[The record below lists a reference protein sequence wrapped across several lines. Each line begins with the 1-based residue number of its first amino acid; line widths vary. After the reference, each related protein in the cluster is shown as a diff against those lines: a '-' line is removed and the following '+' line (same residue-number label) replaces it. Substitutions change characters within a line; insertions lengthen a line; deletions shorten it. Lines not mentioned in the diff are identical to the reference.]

1 MKKKYLST
9 IFFVTAISLTLSGC
23 NDYKDRQ
30 FEQEVKAANEQIA
43 MNNDD
48 DDPTNDKPV
57 NEKDFKGHV
66 VDFDDDYSN
75 SNGDLYSNVQDITT
89 DGSGANETLPNPDI
103 IGEQYDDSTYSELVY
118 ESLQTA
124 DAKLKEMLEEETLS
138 QRLINS
144 GNEMSTEEAEHLDN
158 LTGSI
163 SKIIT
168 TYINAIDNKDME
180 TCNKCNR
187 ALGIIYDLHKEIY
200 EVVIGNKIPE
210 DNEAYLV
217 GDIDNENTIIR
228 GPYMSVFSDKNALNT
243 TQWLANMDEYI
254 FDEYVVVENTGE
266 NINVNTSYIVDVT
279 DYNERIADQL
289 LTIKEDYSD
298 IYGFN
303 PEDVEIRWIGSDE
316 EGSFGFID
324 KDTKEPYGLVD
335 GLTNNKVNSIVSD
348 QENLENRTINV
359 DTYEQLL
366 QQEKSM
372 ETHTKRI

>member
-30 FEQEVKAANEQIA
+30 FEQEVKVANEQIA
-43 MNNDD
+43 MNND

-89 DGSGANETLPNPDI
+89 DGTGANETLPNPDI
-103 IGEQYDDSTYSELVY
+103 IGEQYDDSTYSKLVY

-210 DNEAYLV
+210 GNEAYLV

-243 TQWLANMDEYI
+243 TKWLANMDEYI

-266 NINVNTSYIVDVT
+266 NINANTSYIVDVD

>member
-1 MKKKYLST
+1 
-9 IFFVTAISLTLSGC
+9 
-23 NDYKDRQ
+23 
-30 FEQEVKAANEQIA
+30 
-43 MNNDD
+43 
-48 DDPTNDKPV
+48 
-57 NEKDFKGHV
+57 
-66 VDFDDDYSN
+66 
-75 SNGDLYSNVQDITT
+75 
-89 DGSGANETLPNPDI
+89 
-103 IGEQYDDSTYSELVY
+103 
-118 ESLQTA
+118 
-124 DAKLKEMLEEETLS
+124 
-138 QRLINS
+138 
-144 GNEMSTEEAEHLDN
+144 
-158 LTGSI
+158 
-163 SKIIT
+163 
-168 TYINAIDNKDME
+168 
-180 TCNKCNR
+180 
-187 ALGIIYDLHKEIY
+187 
-200 EVVIGNKIPE
+200 
-210 DNEAYLV
+210 
-217 GDIDNENTIIR
+217 
-228 GPYMSVFSDKNALNT
+228 MSVFSDKNALNT

-266 NINVNTSYIVDVT
+266 NINANTSYIVDVD

>member
-1 MKKKYLST
+1 MKKYLST
-9 IFFVTAISLTLSGC
+9 LFFVTAISLTFTGC
-23 NDYKDRQ
+23 NGYKDRQ

-43 MNNDD
+43 MNND

-89 DGSGANETLPNPDI
+89 DGTGANETLPNPDI
-103 IGEQYDDSTYSELVY
+103 IGEQYDDSTYSKLVY

-138 QRLINS
+138 QRLMNS
-144 GNEMSTEEAEHLDN
+144 GNEMSTEEAEHIDN
-158 LTGSI
+158 LTNSVSTII
-163 SKIIT
+163 SS
-168 TYINAIDNKDME
+168 YIDAIETGDKE
-180 TCNKCNR
+180 TCDKCNR
-187 ALGIIYDLHKEIY
+187 ALGTIYDLHKEIY
-200 EVVIGNKIPE
+200 DVTIGNKIPE
-210 DNEAYLV
+210 ENKAYLV
-217 GDIDNENTIIR
+217 GDIDNKNTILR

-243 TQWLANMDEYI
+243 TKWLANMDEYI

-266 NINVNTSYIVDVT
+266 NINANTSYIVDVD

-316 EGSFGFID
+316 EGSFGFVD

-335 GLTNNKVNSIVSD
+335 RLTNNKVNSIVSD

>member
-23 NDYKDRQ
+23 NGYKDRQ
-30 FEQEVKAANEQIA
+30 FEQEIKAANEQIA
-43 MNNDD
+43 MNND

-66 VDFDDDYSN
+66 VDFDDEHSN
-75 SNGDLYSNVQDITT
+75 SNGDLYDSVKEIVPDETNVH
-89 DGSGANETLPNPDI
+89 EELPNPNL
-103 IGEQYDDSTYSELVY
+103 IGEEYDLGTDSELMY
-118 ESLQTA
+118 DSLKIA
-124 DAKLKEMLEEETLS
+124 NAKLKDILEDETLS
-138 QRLINS
+138 QKLIAS
-144 GNEMSTEEAEHLDN
+144 GNEMSTEEAEHIDN
-158 LTGSI
+158 LTDSI

-210 DNEAYLV
+210 GNKAYLV
-217 GDIDNENTIIR
+217 GDIDNENTIFR

-243 TQWLANMDEYI
+243 TQWLATIDEYI

-266 NINVNTSYIVDVT
+266 NIYANTSYIVDV
-279 DYNERIADQL
+279 DDCDERISKKI
-289 LTIKEDYSD
+289 LTIKEDYAD

-303 PEDVEIRWIGSDE
+303 PEDVEIRWVGSDE
-316 EGSFGFID
+316 DGSFGFIN
-324 KDTKEPYGLVD
+324 KDTGEPYGLID
-335 GLTNNKVNSIVSD
+335 GLTANTVNAVV
-348 QENLENRTINV
+348 QEQNDLENRSINV
-359 DTYEQLL
+359 DSYERLL
-366 QQEKSM
+366 HQEKAM
-372 ETHTKRI
+372 EAHKKNI

>member
-1 MKKKYLST
+1 MKRKYLST

-48 DDPTNDKPV
+48 DPTNDKPV

-75 SNGDLYSNVQDITT
+75 SNGDLYDSVKEIIPDETNVH
-89 DGSGANETLPNPDI
+89 EELPNPDL
-103 IGEQYDDSTYSELVY
+103 IGEEYDNGTDSEIMYD
-118 ESLQTA
+118 SLKNA
-124 DAKLKEMLEEETLS
+124 DAKLKEILEDETLS
-138 QRLINS
+138 QRLIAS
-144 GNEMSTEEAEHLDN
+144 GNEMSTEEAEHIDN

-168 TYINAIDNKDME
+168 TYIDAIDNKDME

-210 DNEAYLV
+210 GNEAYLV

-254 FDEYVVVENTGE
+254 FFFFLVVENTGE
-266 NINVNTSYIVDVT
+266 NINANTSYIVDVD

-316 EGSFGFID
+316 EGSFGFIN
-324 KDTKEPYGLVD
+324 KDTGEPYGLID
-335 GLTNNKVNSIVSD
+335 GLTANTVNAVI
-348 QENLENRTINV
+348 QEQKDLENRTINV
-359 DTYEQLL
+359 YTYEQLL

>member
-1 MKKKYLST
+1 MKRKYLST

-23 NDYKDRQ
+23 NGYKDRQ
-30 FEQEVKAANEQIA
+30 FEQEIKAANEQIA
-43 MNNDD
+43 MNND

-75 SNGDLYSNVQDITT
+75 SNGDLYDSVKEIIPDETNVH
-89 DGSGANETLPNPDI
+89 EELPNPDL
-103 IGEQYDDSTYSELVY
+103 IGEEYDNGTDSEIMYD
-118 ESLQTA
+118 SLKNA
-124 DAKLKEMLEEETLS
+124 DAKLKEILEEETLS

-144 GNEMSTEEAEHLDN
+144 GNEMSTEEAEHIDN

-200 EVVIGNKIPE
+200 EVAIGNKIPE
-210 DNEAYLV
+210 GNEAYLV

-266 NINVNTSYIVDVT
+266 NINANTSYIVDVT
-279 DYNERIADQL
+279 DYNERLADQL

-316 EGSFGFID
+316 EGSFGFIN
-324 KDTKEPYGLVD
+324 KDTGEPYGLID
-335 GLTNNKVNSIVSD
+335 GLTANTVNAVI
-348 QENLENRTINV
+348 QEQKDLENRTINV
-359 DTYEQLL
+359 YTYEQLL

>member
-30 FEQEVKAANEQIA
+30 FEQEVKAVNEQIE
-43 MNNDD
+43 MNND

-89 DGSGANETLPNPDI
+89 DGTGANETLPNPDI

-138 QRLINS
+138 QRLINT
-144 GNEMSTEEAEHLDN
+144 GNEMSTEEAEHIDN

-210 DNEAYLV
+210 GNEAYLV

-266 NINVNTSYIVDVT
+266 NINANTSYIVDVT
-279 DYNERIADQL
+279 DYNERIANQL

>member
-48 DDPTNDKPV
+48 DPTNDKPV

-75 SNGDLYSNVQDITT
+75 SNGDLYDSVKEIIPD
-89 DGSGANETLPNPDI
+89 ETSVHEELPNPDL
-103 IGEQYDDSTYSELVY
+103 IGEEYDNGTDSEIMYD
-118 ESLQTA
+118 SLKNA
-124 DAKLKEMLEEETLS
+124 DAKLKEILEEETLS

-144 GNEMSTEEAEHLDN
+144 GNEMSTEEAEHIDN

-200 EVVIGNKIPE
+200 EVAIGNKIPE
-210 DNEAYLV
+210 GNEAYLV

-266 NINVNTSYIVDVT
+266 NINANTSYIVDVT
-279 DYNERIADQL
+279 DYNERLADQL

-316 EGSFGFID
+316 EGSFGFIN
-324 KDTKEPYGLVD
+324 KDTGEPYGLID
-335 GLTNNKVNSIVSD
+335 GLTANTVNAVI
-348 QENLENRTINV
+348 QEQKDLENRTINV
-359 DTYEQLL
+359 YTYEQLL

>member
-1 MKKKYLST
+1 MKRKYLST

-48 DDPTNDKPV
+48 DPTNDKPV

-75 SNGDLYSNVQDITT
+75 SNGDLYDSVKEIIPDETNVH
-89 DGSGANETLPNPDI
+89 EELPNPDLN
-103 IGEQYDDSTYSELVY
+103 GEEYDNGTDSEIMYD
-118 ESLQTA
+118 SLKNA
-124 DAKLKEMLEEETLS
+124 DAKLKEILEDETLS
-138 QRLINS
+138 QRLIAS
-144 GNEMSTEEAEHLDN
+144 GNEMSTEEAEHIDN

-168 TYINAIDNKDME
+168 TYIDAIDNKDME

-210 DNEAYLV
+210 GNEAYLV

-266 NINVNTSYIVDVT
+266 NINANTSYIVDVT
-279 DYNERIADQL
+279 DYNERLADQL

-316 EGSFGFID
+316 EGSFGFIN
-324 KDTKEPYGLVD
+324 KDTGEPYGLID
-335 GLTNNKVNSIVSD
+335 GLTANTVNAVI
-348 QENLENRTINV
+348 QEQKDLENRTINV
-359 DTYEQLL
+359 YTYEQLL

>member
-1 MKKKYLST
+1 MKKYLST
-9 IFFVTAISLTLSGC
+9 LFFVTAISLTFTGC
-23 NDYKDRQ
+23 TGYKDKQ

-43 MNNDD
+43 MNND

-89 DGSGANETLPNPDI
+89 DGTGANETLPNPDI
-103 IGEQYDDSTYSELVY
+103 IGEQYDDSTYSKLVY

-138 QRLINS
+138 QRLMNS
-144 GNEMSTEEAEHLDN
+144 GNEMSTEEAEHIDN

-187 ALGIIYDLHKEIY
+187 ALGTIYDLHKEIY
-200 EVVIGNKIPE
+200 EIVIGNKIPE
-210 DNEAYLV
+210 GNEAYLV

-243 TQWLANMDEYI
+243 TKWLANMDEYI

-266 NINVNTSYIVDVT
+266 NINANTSYIVDVD

-335 GLTNNKVNSIVSD
+335 RLTNNKVNSIVSD

>member
-1 MKKKYLST
+1 MKKYLST
-9 IFFVTAISLTLSGC
+9 LFFVTAISLTFTGC
-23 NDYKDRQ
+23 NGYKDRQ

-43 MNNDD
+43 MNND

-89 DGSGANETLPNPDI
+89 DGTGANETLPNPDI
-103 IGEQYDDSTYSELVY
+103 IGEQYDDSTYSKLVY

-138 QRLINS
+138 QRLMNS
-144 GNEMSTEEAEHLDN
+144 GNEMSTEEAEHIDN

-168 TYINAIDNKDME
+168 TYRNAIDNKDME

-187 ALGIIYDLHKEIY
+187 ALGTIYDLHKEIY
-200 EVVIGNKIPE
+200 EIVIGNKIPE
-210 DNEAYLV
+210 GNEAYLV

-243 TQWLANMDEYI
+243 TKWLANMDEYI
-254 FDEYVVVENTGE
+254 FDEYVVVENTSANADE
-266 NINVNTSYIVDVT
+266 NTSYIVDVT

-335 GLTNNKVNSIVSD
+335 RLTNNKVNSIVSD